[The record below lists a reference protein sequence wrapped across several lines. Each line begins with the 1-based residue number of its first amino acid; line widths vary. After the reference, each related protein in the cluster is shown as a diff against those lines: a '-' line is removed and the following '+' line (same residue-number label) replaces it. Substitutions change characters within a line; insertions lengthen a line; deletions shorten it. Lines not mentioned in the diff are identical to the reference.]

1 VANNPNSQAL
11 AEGAVGIARMC
22 KAYDSC
28 VLRRMYKAYDSS
40 DWPTMLPEAN
50 AIMNN
55 RKNAATAAYFL
66 MIQPYSVNRSDSSAL
81 D

>member
-1 VANNPNSQAL
+1 MFV
-11 AEGAVGIARMC
+11 
-22 KAYDSC
+22 
-28 VLRRMYKAYDSS
+28 RRMYKAYDSS

-66 MIQPYSVNRSDSSAL
+66 MIQPSESDGSAGARTRV
-81 D
+81 DG

>member
-11 AEGAVGIARMC
+11 AEGAVGIARG
-22 KAYDSC
+22 